1 MGNRSCGKASELG
14 GGGGVYTVSHELYH
28 IVSGIH
34 IVQLHFCIG
43 NSRIV
48 SNKSFIQ
55 EMILVKGPLETVSLP
70 SALVSD

>member
-1 MGNRSCGKASELG
+1 MEKPLNLEA
-14 GGGGVYTVSHELYH
+14 GGVCTVSHELRH

-34 IVQLHFCIG
+34 IVQLYFCVR
-43 NSRIV
+43 NSTTVI
-48 SNKSFIQ
+48 NKSFIQ